1 MSPSHQVY
9 LQGMIKLI
17 ECPRD
22 AMQGYPQFVDTA
34 IKAAYINQLLQV
46 GFDSVDFG
54 SFVSSK
60 AVPQMRDTAEVLDLL
75 DLFESKSKLLAI
87 VANTRGAEDA
97 LHFQEIDY
105 LGFPLSISETFQQRN
120 TNKSIK
126 EALKTVEEIQNLA
139 EVKGKTLVTYL
150 SMGFGNPYGDPFS
163 PDLIAGF
170 VKQLDE
176 LGIKIISLSDTV
188 GTASPELIKEL
199 FEINIQAYPKIEFG
213 AHLHTRPEDLEP
225 KIKAALR
232 AGCQRFDGA
241 LKGYGG
247 CPMAKDDLVGNVA
260 TESLIKVL
268 EKCGQQSGLNKTE
281 FNEAMKMAQV
291 VFS

>member
-1 MSPSHQVY
+1 
-9 LQGMIKLI
+9 
-17 ECPRD
+17 
-22 AMQGYPQFVDTA
+22 MQGFPQFIDTA

-46 GFDSVDFG
+46 GFDTIDFG
-54 SFVSSK
+54 SFVSPK
-60 AVPQMRDTAEVLDLL
+60 AIPQMRDTAEVLDLL

-87 VANTRGAEDA
+87 VANIRGTEDA

-105 LGFPLSISETFQQRN
+105 IGFPLSVSETFQQRN

-139 EVKGKTLVTYL
+139 EVKGKVLVTYL
-150 SMGFGNPYGDPFS
+150 SMAFGNPYGDPFS
-163 PDLIAGF
+163 PDLIAWF
-170 VKQLDE
+170 VKLLDE
-176 LGIKIISLSDTV
+176 IGVKIISFSDTV

-199 FEINIQAYPKIEFG
+199 FKVNIQAYPKIEFG
-213 AHLHTRPEDLEP
+213 AHLHTRPDNLEP
-225 KIKAALR
+225 KIKAALQ

-247 CPMAKDDLVGNVA
+247 CPMAKDDLIGNVA

-268 EKCGQQSGLNKTE
+268 EKYGQHTGLNLTE
-281 FNEAMKMAQV
+281 FNEAMKMADV
-291 VFS
+291 VFA

>member
-1 MSPSHQVY
+1 MSPSLQVY

-22 AMQGYPQFVDTA
+22 AMQGLPQFIDTA

-46 GFDSVDFG
+46 GFDTIDFG
-54 SFVSSK
+54 SFVSPK
-60 AVPQMRDTAEVLDLL
+60 AIPQMRDTAEVLELL

-97 LHFQEIDY
+97 LQFQEIDY
-105 LGFPLSISETFQQRN
+105 LGFPLSVSETFQQRN
-120 TNKSIK
+120 TNKSIQ
-126 EALKTVEEIQNLA
+126 EALQSVEEIQNLA

-163 PDLIAGF
+163 PELIAGF

-176 LGIKIISLSDTV
+176 LGIKIISFADTV

-199 FEINIQAYPKIEFG
+199 FEVNIQAYPNIEFG
-213 AHLHTRPEDLEP
+213 AHLHSRPDDLEP
-225 KIKAALR
+225 KIKAAMR

-260 TESLIKVL
+260 TESLIKIL
-268 EKCGQQSGLNKTE
+268 EKCGQQTGLNMTE
-281 FNEAMKMAQV
+281 FNESMKMANV
-291 VFS
+291 VFA